1 MIHRQ
6 DTGLFPFLP
15 TAAPS
20 YRARMA
26 SFEVTL
32 KDHTVEYIDEA
43 DAYQQEG
50 TMTTFFR
57 NSEPRQVV
65 DSWSHRV
72 FSVRTTEVL
81 MIRLVDEAST
91 LPGARPLW
99 AVHAAATS

>member
-1 MIHRQ
+1 
-6 DTGLFPFLP
+6 
-15 TAAPS
+15 
-20 YRARMA
+20 MA
-26 SFEVTL
+26 NFEVTL

-72 FSVRTTEVL
+72 FSVRTAEVL
-81 MIRLVDEAST
+81 MIRLVDEPAAY
-91 LPGARPLW
+91 PGARPLRM
-99 AVHAAATS
+99 VDAALAT